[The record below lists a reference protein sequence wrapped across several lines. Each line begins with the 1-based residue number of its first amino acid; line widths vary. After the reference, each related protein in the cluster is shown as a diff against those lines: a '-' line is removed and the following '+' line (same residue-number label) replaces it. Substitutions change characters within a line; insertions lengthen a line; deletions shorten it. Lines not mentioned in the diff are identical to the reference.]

1 MSKLVRG
8 LVAALAMTS
17 TLAGAQAWAQQDGY
31 SGPGSPKRG
40 GGRGVCGAP
49 LTGQAPDIMTY
60 DSTTGTQV
68 FVGGQ
73 RGGGAEVSAFN
84 AQIGSAAALNGDLSR
99 PGLVSSC
106 AVDGVTGESYRVT
119 SDRPGQLSVSGRD
132 DRGERYQF
140 TRSDGRTEIWDPR
153 YENRCF
159 RSGLGL
165 SGGQPGRGDPRC

>member
-8 LVAALAMTS
+8 AIAAIVAVS
-17 TLAGAQAWAQQDGY
+17 TLASAQAWAQR
-31 SGPGSPKRG
+31 GPGGSAPKRG
-40 GGRGVCGAP
+40 VGQVCGAP

-73 RGGGAEVSAFN
+73 RGGGTDVSTYN
-84 AQIGSAAALNGDLSR
+84 AQTGSAAALTGDLSR

-106 AVDGVTGESYRVT
+106 AVDGFTRESYGVT
-119 SDRPGQLSVSGRD
+119 SDRPGQVTLSGRD

-140 TRSDGRTEIWDPR
+140 TRADGRTEIWDPR
-153 YENRCF
+153 SENRCF

-165 SGGQPGRGDPRC
+165 FGSGPADRRC